1 MGDTCPNH
9 RKRQAARRHRANL
22 PRVAL
27 LASSAML
34 AVGLFMAY
42 GLGWWDAARAV
53 FSSVEAMRG
62 FVAGFGA
69 WAPAVF
75 FLAQVAQVLLAPIP
89 GGVTVVVGTLL
100 FGAWGGLALS
110 VAGAT
115 VGSALLFLAVRRWGR
130 HLARRLVGNESFE
143 RYVGVL
149 DERGTL
155 LFVVMLVPFMPD
167 DVVAGLA
174 GLSAVSL
181 RRFVVFV
188 AVGRTPSWALTSLV
202 TADLATRSAAVWIVA
217 LLTAAAILALGVW
230 HCGRLESW
238 LVRLVGKGRKR

>member
-1 MGDTCPNH
+1 MGDADNNRRGKAAERRSNH
-9 RKRQAARRHRANL
+9 ART
-22 PRVAL
+22 VIL
-27 LASSAML
+27 LASVVVL
-34 AVGLFMAY
+34 GFGLFLAY
-42 GLGWWDAARAV
+42 RLGWWDAVRAS

-100 FGAWGGLALS
+100 FGVWGGLALS
-110 VAGAT
+110 VAGAA

-130 HLARRLVGNESFE
+130 PLAVRLVGEESFE
-143 RYVGVL
+143 KYVGAL

-155 LFVVMLVPFMPD
+155 LFVIMLVPFMPD

-181 RRFVVFV
+181 RRFVLLV
-188 AVGRTPSWALTSLV
+188 ALGRTPSWAVTALV
-202 TADLATRSAAVWIVA
+202 TADLVTRSVAVWIGAGV
-217 LLTAAAILALGVW
+217 TVAAILVLGVW
-230 HCGRLESW
+230 HRERLEAW
-238 LVRLVGKGRKR
+238 LLRMAGKKPGP